1 MRRKAFNMFFSFL
14 YPVADFLTI
23 TFTILLSYK
32 VYRILGIGQYV
43 YYEKIHII
51 PMSLMASL
59 AAVIILFIFGAYRSA
74 DYADLSAFGGL
85 HGLKTNGLKTLCWN
99 DKDRGRR
106 SPQ

>member
-1 MRRKAFNMFFSFL
+1 MGRKAFNMFFSFL
-14 YPVADFLTI
+14 YPAADFLTI
-23 TFTILLSYK
+23 TFAILFSYK

-51 PMSLMASL
+51 PLSLMASF
-59 AAVIILFIFGAYRSA
+59 AAVIILFMFGAYKKESS
-74 DYADLSAFGGL
+74 LLNVEEIKNVGF
-85 HGLKTNGLKTLCWN
+85 KTLCWN

>member
-1 MRRKAFNMFFSFL
+1 MRKKAFNMFFSFL

-23 TFTILLSYK
+23 AFAIMVSYK
-32 VYRILGIGQYV
+32 VYRILGVGRYV

-59 AAVIILFIFGAYRSA
+59 AVVIILFIFGAYKRESNLLNA
-74 DYADLSAFGGL
+74 EEI
-85 HGLKTNGLKTLCWN
+85 KNVGLKTLCWN